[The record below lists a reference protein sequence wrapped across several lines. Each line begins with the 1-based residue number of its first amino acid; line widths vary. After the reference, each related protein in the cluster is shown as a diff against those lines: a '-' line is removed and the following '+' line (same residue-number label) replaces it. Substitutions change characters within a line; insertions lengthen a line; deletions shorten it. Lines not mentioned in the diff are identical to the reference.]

1 MDTSFVKL
9 QLTDWRNKT
18 CFLLTRLKS
27 EGKEGLHL
35 MLTDGEQFWEGELT
49 EEDLDSLSSNLKM
62 DFNSYVGQT
71 VMALTKP
78 HSSEFSFAYHLKQQA
93 EGVVDFLW
101 KKAATEDIKILMG
114 SVLLHSQTDAVRA
127 LAHIFDACIGS
138 AEELHN
144 RIHSLETENQRL
156 SQERQNALKRLE
168 KCVSAKEELERDLY
182 SKFVTVL
189 NSKKAKIRALKQGDE
204 EIMDVIEETSNTSS
218 RGQKSRVNK
227 TSSTVNLDKSL
238 PGDDSPY
245 SNNEE
250 DRAGDTDDEK
260 PAKKKRG
267 PVDQSAGDG
276 ESSLVLGDDGGNNQE
291 KEKRVTR
298 PVRNRGRGKQPL
310 ARPART
316 VLPKLSSLSS
326 GVGSRYALSRTSNRS
341 NMRKSG
347 SGQLDRSGDNLDTD
361 DLLNDF

>member
-326 GVGSRYALSRTSNRS
+326 GVGSRTSNRS